1 MPLHPLPEPVAGE
14 PTRYRPPAAKPEGA
28 WVAMIPNGAAGP
40 DEELYEGQHYPGVC
54 RALSLVPDEVRTS
67 IQVLVPAQYMEGYK
81 VPDLARDPGRTINRT
96 QMELVADDI
105 HYFMPT
111 RVNRLPQE
119 QHLEVRAA
127 NQGAH
132 FDDDKQRLGL
142 RVKKLGMER
151 NWAEYP
157 ASRTRHLIT
166 NVWISPTAQE
176 GEYRVQSYFHFY
188 RSRLDRQV
196 ENLVG
201 VRDDVLRRATNPYG
215 FELARRTIALDQ
227 TVLLSGSITTF
238 L

>member
-1 MPLHPLPEPVAGE
+1 MSTA
-14 PTRYRPPAAKPEGA
+14 TPAA
-28 WVAMIPNGAAGP
+28 
-40 DEELYEGQHYPGVC
+40 
-54 RALSLVPDEVRTS
+54 
-67 IQVLVPAQYMEGYK
+67 
-81 VPDLARDPGRTINRT
+81 PDLTQAVTPQLQWEVEQFLYAEARLLDERRFTEWYT
-96 QMELVADDI
+96 LVADDI

-111 RVNRLPQE
+111 RVNRLPNE

-142 RVKKLGMER
+142 RVKKLGIDR
-151 NWAEYP
+151 NWSEYP

-166 NVWISPTAQE
+166 NVWIAPGERE

-188 RSRLDRQV
+188 RSRMDRQV

-201 VRDDVLRRATNPYG
+201 VRDDILRRATNPYG
-215 FELARRTIALDQ
+215 FELAQRTISLDQ